1 MKLRGAMLLCGVLFA
16 GPAFAQLAPSIPQV
30 EWFGGGS
37 YYRMNLSGG
46 RNMVGWATAL
56 DYNLTKHVGV
66 VLDFGGQY
74 ERFTGYTQANYQ
86 YLIGPQFKQRSGR
99 LTFFARGL
107 VGGDAGHVPNVTRGG
122 FATGFGGGVD
132 MSAGKFVSIRLIQ
145 IDSLHN
151 HFGGVWNHNVR
162 AAVGVVF
169 KFPRP

>member
-1 MKLRGAMLLCGVLFA
+1 MKLRGAMLLCGVLFG
-16 GPAFAQLAPSIPQV
+16 GPAFAQLAPPIPQV

-37 YYRMNLSGG
+37 YYRLGISGG

-74 ERFTGYTQANYQ
+74 ERFTGYTEANYQ
-86 YLIGPQFKQRSGR
+86 YLIGPQFKARRRR

-107 VGGDAGHVPNVTRGG
+107 AGGDAFHVPNSTRGG
-122 FATGFGGGVD
+122 LAVGGGGGVD
-132 MSAGKFVSIRLIQ
+132 LSFGRIASIRLIQ

-151 HFGGVWNHNVR
+151 HFAGNWNHNVR
-162 AAVGVVF
+162 VAAGVVF